1 VTPTVRELLGESTA
15 RLAATSDT
23 PRLDAEI
30 LLAHACGRDR
40 GWLYAWPEHRPEPA
54 VMTAFL
60 ALIDQ
65 RASGRPVAYLTG
77 EREFWSLAF
86 KVDEHT
92 LIPRPETELLVATV
106 LELTLPERARVLD
119 LGTGS
124 GAIAIALATERP
136 GWQITATDRS
146 PRATAAARANALAL
160 GTNID
165 LFTGDWFD
173 AIDTD
178 SRFDLIVSNPP
189 YVADGDPHLSRGD
202 VRFEPSS
209 ALAAGTDGLRDL
221 RTIAAAAPAFLAD
234 GGWLWLEHGLDQGD
248 AVARLLQNRGF
259 EQVRTVNDMAGL
271 PRISGGRWGN
281 RPTARHHD

>member
-15 RLAATSDT
+15 RLAAASDT

-30 LLAHACGRDR
+30 LLAHASGRDR

-54 VMTAFL
+54 VMVAFL

-77 EREFWSLAF
+77 EREFWSLSL
-86 KVDEHT
+86 KIDEHT
-92 LIPRPETELLVATV
+92 LIPRPETELLVETA

-124 GAIAIALATERP
+124 GAIAIAIATERP
-136 GWQITATDRS
+136 GWRIAAVDRS
-146 PRATAAARANALAL
+146 AQATAAARANALAL
-160 GTNID
+160 GTKID

-173 AIDTD
+173 AINAD

-189 YVADGDPHLSRGD
+189 YVADNDPHLSRGD
-202 VRFEPSS
+202 VRFEPRT
-209 ALAAGTDGLRDL
+209 ALAAGADGLRDL
-221 RTIAAAAPAFLAD
+221 RTIVAAAPAFLAD
-234 GGWLWLEHGLDQGD
+234 RGWLWLEHGHDQGS

-259 EQVRTVNDMAGL
+259 QQVRTVNDMTGL
-271 PRISGGRWGN
+271 PRISGGQWGSGL
-281 RPTARHHD
+281 TARHPG